1 MTMGL
6 YLAFVA
12 NNNTNSLL
20 VTYSGNGKDWA
31 DSTPVGSESS
41 KRPPAISFA
50 SSGPQGFTLG
60 FVANDASNQLLVS
73 HSDNGQSWKPNTSVQ
88 NQSSKAAPALA
99 VFKNKLWI
107 AFVANDAGNQLLVSR
122 SDDGVTWQPSKKVQN
137 QSSKAAPALA
147 VFDNKLWIAFVA
159 NDSSNN
165 LLVSRSADGVT
176 WNGNKPVTDQSS
188 KATPAFLGRP

>member
-1 MTMGL
+1 MSM

-12 NNNTNSLL
+12 NNDTNRLL
-20 VTYSGNGKDWA
+20 VSNSGDGKKWLP
-31 DSTPVGSESS
+31 STQVGNESS
-41 KRPPAISFA
+41 KRAPAISFV

-73 HSDNGQSWKPNTSVQ
+73 HSADGQSWSPSTQVQ

-99 VFKNKLWI
+99 VFENKLWM
-107 AFVANDAGNQLLVSR
+107 AFVANDASNQLLVSQ
-122 SDDGVTWQPSKKVQN
+122 SADGVSWKPSTQVQH

-159 NDSSNN
+159 NDTSNQ
-165 LLVSRSADGVT
+165 LLVSHSAGGKT
-176 WNGNKPVTDQSS
+176 WSPSIQVQNQSS
-188 KATPAFLGRP
+188 KAAPALLALA